1 MWVRCVCMWI
11 VSLFVTTKHR
21 MYVRIGIPVCLS
33 LPTSKRWGTF
43 RVRNHKQYHDGFLLY
58 NRPVGLIWKMVHT
71 QVASGI
77 CRVWD
82 DEIPGPKAMLDMIV
96 SGAFPKSTGS
106 SFCQIIF
113 AQTQGTRM
121 NVLRFVTKWNLP
133 ESKLNHP
140 IQNSRGHQSVSVLY
154 WIHEFE
160 DLRSS
165 KSRLFVASRTEWCQ
179 LRHAPAT
186 SP

>member
-1 MWVRCVCMWI
+1 MAYHYLHPKGGEHLEFGTWTVPLWVLV
-11 VSLFVTTKHR
+11 
-21 MYVRIGIPVCLS
+21 
-33 LPTSKRWGTF
+33 
-43 RVRNHKQYHDGFLLY
+43 
-58 NRPVGLIWKMVHT
+58 NRPLGLPSRELTYPMRKGKSSSMLVPRRMIWKGIYGTHRVS
-71 QVASGI
+71 SGI
-77 CRVWD
+77 CTVWD
-82 DEIPGPKAMLDMIV
+82 DEIPWPKAMLDMLV
-96 SGAFPKSTGS
+96 SRAFPKSTGS
-106 SFCQIIF
+106 SFFQTIF

-121 NVLRFVTKWNLP
+121 NVVRFVTKWNLP